1 MKDAMELAL
10 GYILVETMFYFNF
23 KVGWDILGDTGDCYL
38 GSNLRFPKLGSLGF
52 MHIFLGG
59 YSGSYFGGDGDN
71 STLAGCGVY
80 CGLLSISGR
89 VPNL

>member
-1 MKDAMELAL
+1 
-10 GYILVETMFYFNF
+10 
-23 KVGWDILGDTGDCYL
+23 
-38 GSNLRFPKLGSLGF
+38 